1 MDIHDYKEGRVVC
14 AGGQNGEI
22 FLSFYDKEGSEV
34 KSHAIRIFSP
44 ITSVLVFEPKESGRT
59 NRMIHW
65 SYC

>member
-1 MDIHDYKEGRVVC
+1 MDIHDHKEGRVIC

-44 ITSVLVFEPKESGRT
+44 ITSVLVFQPKESGRT
-59 NRMIHW
+59 ARMIQW